1 MGAGAFGELFQIH
14 NDPRARDQLAYHM
27 IRVVL
32 ELHQLMKNSDY
43 DETLI
48 RYLCHPHS
56 AWPQYPDPVDLYLV
70 RAFGGKEEALTYLT
84 DQYGWF
90 WPVAPAKASRSKTGS
105 VKDFSFPL
113 GSAFAAVSGRGP
125 RSNPSSQSSYWKR
138 MLEYNIDWGIP
149 EAAYAGDPPS
159 PAEVSAMVREMVK
172 ETCSVA
178 IAFVRSGA
186 KFADDEAMPFYN
198 IDWGIP
204 EAAYAGDP
212 PSPAEVSAMVR
223 EMVKET
229 CSVAIAFVRSGAKFA
244 DDEAMPG
251 FTGFQLRERSIFGPA
266 KNPFR
271 FGVSPQLEGLA
282 RIMSVDSPED
292 EEEKEDSDEDQ
303 SDDLSEE
310 DRNNDAADRDSRDSS
325 SA

>member
-56 AWPQYPDPVDLYLV
+56 AWPQYPDPVDLYL
-70 RAFGGKEEALTYLT
+70 
-84 DQYGWF
+84 YGWF

-186 KFADDEAMPFYN
+186 KFADDEAMP
-198 IDWGIP
+198 
-204 EAAYAGDP
+204 
-212 PSPAEVSAMVR
+212 
-223 EMVKET
+223 
-229 CSVAIAFVRSGAKFA
+229 
-244 DDEAMPG
+244 G

-282 RIMSVDSPED
+282 RIMSVDSSED